1 MKRKHIGSKF
11 EDFLAE
17 DGMLEACRASA
28 IKFKISHELA
38 LAMSKR
44 NLTKA
49 ELAKRLQTSRTG
61 VDRLLDPENTSITL
75 NTMAKVA
82 QLLGKRIEFALR

>member
-1 MKRKHIGSKF
+1 MKQKHIGSQF

-17 DGMLEACRASA
+17 EGILEECRASA
-28 IKFKISHELA
+28 IKFKIARELEKI
-38 LAMSKR
+38 MTRRKIS
-44 NLTKA
+44 KA
-49 ELAKRLQTSRTG
+49 EMAKRLKTSRTG

-82 QLLGKRIEFALR
+82 HLLGKRMEFALR